1 MQIHELNSPRR
12 TDEGLG
18 SWAKA
23 VGKAAA
29 TGLAQAV
36 SPGLGTTQNMSTKS
50 AGILDPK
57 KKLAAVMKEPA
68 MVKLA
73 TQYAK
78 EWSQMPQMQATPVPE
93 AIAERVSVP
102 GTVATKPAAVPAQGF
117 NADNLMK
124 LPGMQKY
131 AAPAA
136 GTQPQ
141 TQPGTRVN
149 KADPNNPNIKD
160 QNRYVQGRAGFGS
173 GSDATKFAKYDPAT
187 SAVANA
193 GQGINNM
200 VKGGVAA
207 QQQAAPE
214 KPTGTAMP
222 LKPFQVPGAGT
233 DPTPT
238 ATKPGQAA
246 TTTPAKSTGTAM
258 PLKPYQVPGAGTDP
272 TPTATKPGQAAT
284 TTPAKSTGTAM
295 PLKPFQVPGAG
306 TNPTPAAA
314 VGYKTAAAPQNS
326 AAATYLKNFLAFA
339 NQKIAMRDSSTY
351 KMIGLADVEKSKLKP
366 ELDAAK
372 QAVVAAQ
379 GNPTATEAAVKNY
392 ILTAMA
398 GAQLIASENAVAA
411 ATPQAPAY
419 GQQAATPGAQTGTAS
434 APAPAAATGQL
445 TGSNAVALLNKAG
458 LGTKVLTPAGQAIQ
472 AVTNN
477 KQLSTTGDS
486 VIDTMLEGMGYTVS

>member
-233 DPTPT
+233 
-238 ATKPGQAA
+238 
-246 TTTPAKSTGTAM
+246 
-258 PLKPYQVPGAGTDP
+258 
-272 TPTATKPGQAAT
+272 
-284 TTPAKSTGTAM
+284 
-295 PLKPFQVPGAG
+295 
-306 TNPTPAAA
+306 NPTPAAA